1 MLGPGYEAISKEIYR
16 YNPSALP
23 MRTLLLRSNIF
34 KVSRTIQARQFSS
47 SPQQRFGFDPIEITA
62 LLFRSFH
69 DVSGLTYG
77 ITIPFTTIALRTIV
91 TLPLSIYSQKK
102 LQRRLE
108 LRPRFTKWGEVKGM
122 QVVAEQK
129 ARNIDL
135 KGNKKAMSEA
145 MSRVRKMVLIIPC
158 RISRLILRRQKK

>member
-1 MLGPGYEAISKEIYR
+1 MR
-16 YNPSALP
+16 RALP
-23 MRTLLLRSNIF
+23 RSNVF
-34 KVSRTIQARQFSS
+34 RVSRTAQARQFSW
-47 SPQQRFGFDPIEITA
+47 SPQQRFGFEPIEITA
-62 LLFRSFH
+62 QLFSSFH

-108 LRPRFTKWGEVKGM
+108 LRPLFTKWGEVKGM

>member
-1 MLGPGYEAISKEIYR
+1 
-16 YNPSALP
+16 

-34 KVSRTIQARQFSS
+34 KVSRTVQARKFSS
-47 SPQQRFGFDPIEITA
+47 SPQQRFGFDPIEMTA

-77 ITIPFTTIALRTIV
+77 IAIPLTTVALRTIV
-91 TLPLSIYSQKK
+91 TLPLSIYSQMK

-108 LRPRFTKWGEVKGM
+108 LRPLFTKWGEVKGM

-129 ARNIDL
+129 ARNLDL

-145 MSRVRKMVLIIPC
+145 MSLVRKMVPTIPFQV
-158 RISRLILRRQKK
+158 SK

>member
-23 MRTLLLRSNIF
+23 MRTLLLQSNIF

-62 LLFRSFH
+62 MLFRSFH

-77 ITIPFTTIALRTIV
+77 ITIPLTTIALRTIV

-108 LRPRFTKWGEVKGM
+108 LRPLFTKWAELKGM
-122 QVVAEQK
+122 QVVSEQK
-129 ARNIDL
+129 ALNMDL
-135 KGNKKAMSEA
+135 RGNKAAQSEA
-145 MSRVRKMVLIIPC
+145 RRRVHKMVPDIIC
-158 RISRLILRRQKK
+158 QISK